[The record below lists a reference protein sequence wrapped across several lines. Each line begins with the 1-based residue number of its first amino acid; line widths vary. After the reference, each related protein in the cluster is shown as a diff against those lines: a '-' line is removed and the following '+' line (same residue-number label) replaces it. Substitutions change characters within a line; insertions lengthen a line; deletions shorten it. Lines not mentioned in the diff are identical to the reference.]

1 MVKSRSAESRYLVS
15 AAKVL
20 GCLRTG
26 KLTVILF
33 QGVGFVNGGLVI
45 DISIALVPLDLRMP
59 NNQFDRDIYLEE
71 CWYSLAN
78 YTYIF

>member
-15 AAKVL
+15 PAKVL

-33 QGVGFVNGGLVI
+33 QGVGFVNGGLVTEI
-45 DISIALVPLDLRMP
+45 FIELVPLDLRMP
-59 NNQFDRDIYLEE
+59 NSQFDLQLDLITGSERVLRK
-71 CWYSLAN
+71 
-78 YTYIF
+78 